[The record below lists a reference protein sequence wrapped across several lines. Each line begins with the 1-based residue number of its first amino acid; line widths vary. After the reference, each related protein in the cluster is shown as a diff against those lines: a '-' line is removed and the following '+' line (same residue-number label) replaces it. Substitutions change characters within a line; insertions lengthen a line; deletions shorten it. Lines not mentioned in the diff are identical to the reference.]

1 MDGKLV
7 KNVLL
12 LRNFYALMLEALTL
26 PRETKVSEA
35 CHMFVSTER
44 YPLNFIFRFPP
55 FKDFM

>member
-1 MDGKLV
+1 MFFCYEDYQISKPI
-7 KNVLL
+7 
-12 LRNFYALMLEALTL
+12 LMLEALTL